1 MRGRTFA
8 LSQKELQRVS
18 VISSCAKGDMACAR
32 AAELLSLS
40 IRHVRR
46 LKKRMREQG
55 EAALA
60 HANRGRP
67 SPRRLPSRVRR
78 DVFLQLARTTYVGF
92 NDHHLCE
99 KLCEVEGFSLSR
111 ETLRRLLR
119 QSVLGSPRQRRAP
132 AHRQRRLRSARE
144 GELVQLDGSPH
155 DWLEGRGPRLTA
167 LGLQDDATGKILAA
181 QFFPSRIRTWLSHS
195 AGPTAPP
202 PRHTAGF
209 LWRSQRHLRAQR
221 RLLVAPRTARR
232 KTSAHPVRPRPRSTR
247 HHLHRCPQSASQR
260 PRRTS
265 LGGAPGSL
273 MQRAAPRSG
282 CRSGL
287 RQRRASSLPRRLQ
300 PPLRPPASRYANRL
314 AAGTGKSRP
323 HLLLRP

>member
-1 MRGRTFA
+1 M
-8 LSQKELQRVS
+8 S

-78 DVFLQLARTTYVGF
+78 DILQLARTTYVGF

-119 QSVLGSPRQRRAP
+119 QSGLGSPRQRRAP

-155 DWLEGRGPRLTA
+155 DWLEGRGRALPLSACKTTPPERSWPLSSFLPNPHMAISLCWANCSAATA
-167 LGLQDDATGKILAA
+167 H
-181 QFFPSRIRTWLSHS
+181 RWLSMAITAASSCATTTSGRSKNSSPENVSPPSS
-195 AGPTAPP
+195 AA
-202 PRHTAGF
+202 
-209 LWRSQRHLRAQR
+209 
-221 RLLVAPRTARR
+221 
-232 KTSAHPVRPRPRSTR
+232 PRSTR